1 MCDKNS
7 LDTIT
12 QEGQP
17 ETPAKREGRGMVN
30 HWYIPSR
37 QSTRGH
43 RKSDWSLLYITR
55 HSSKLLYTFP

>member
-37 QSTRGH
+37 QSTSGASQ
-43 RKSDWSLLYITR
+43 K
-55 HSSKLLYTFP
+55 